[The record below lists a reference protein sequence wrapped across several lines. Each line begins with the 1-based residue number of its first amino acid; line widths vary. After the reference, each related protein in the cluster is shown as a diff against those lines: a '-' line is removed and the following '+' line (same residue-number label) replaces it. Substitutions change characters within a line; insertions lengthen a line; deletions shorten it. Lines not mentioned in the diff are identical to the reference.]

1 MSDDA
6 PGAGEPIEINS
17 CDDVLSHVFEFLDHE
32 TDDARRAVIAEHLE
46 DCSSCLREFGIEQ
59 EFKALVRRRC
69 GGDAPPAGLRERI
82 KMQLTTVSFEE
93 DGTQVSVERI
103 TAERRAPGE
112 RPPRARRS
120 APFPQQRGR
129 GLRAPGACAQA
140 LGRLPWLALLFLR
153 ERRLRPRLDIAAL
166 LSAAGGPA

>member
-6 PGAGEPIEINS
+6 QGNGEPIEINS

-69 GGDAPPAGLRERI
+69 GGDLPLAGLRERI
-82 KMQLTTVSFEE
+82 KVQLTSVSFEE

-103 TAERRAPGE
+103 TAERKTQP
-112 RPPRARRS
+112 
-120 APFPQQRGR
+120 
-129 GLRAPGACAQA
+129 
-140 LGRLPWLALLFLR
+140 
-153 ERRLRPRLDIAAL
+153 
-166 LSAAGGPA
+166 